1 MIKIR
6 CYRFFNFFYIY
17 GLYILFF
24 VCNIGLSDY
33 RTVVLLDCRLSN
45 YSYGPQI
52 YTILFRSFK
61 FLTPKDLFLINFY
74 DRIAA
79 DTGGTVYY
87 ISKSEIATVL
97 DEVIE
102 V

>member
-1 MIKIR
+1 LTETAEVITHIIFISG
-6 CYRFFNFFYIY
+6 RF
-17 GLYILFF
+17 
-24 VCNIGLSDY
+24 
-33 RTVVLLDCRLSN
+33 RRAA
-45 YSYGPQI
+45 
-52 YTILFRSFK
+52 
-61 FLTPKDLFLINFY
+61 NFY

>member
-1 MIKIR
+1 LTETAEVITHIISITG
-6 CYRFFNFFYIY
+6 RF
-17 GLYILFF
+17 
-24 VCNIGLSDY
+24 
-33 RTVVLLDCRLSN
+33 RRAA
-45 YSYGPQI
+45 
-52 YTILFRSFK
+52 
-61 FLTPKDLFLINFY
+61 NFY